1 MKYEETRSIFR
12 FTIRNV
18 EFEVMPFNGEVEEFV
33 CKGRTTTDV
42 SWSHGITHLKTTDGM
57 YVGWAGID
65 KFEKDAVFVGITE

>member
-1 MKYEETRSIFR
+1 MR
-12 FTIRNV
+12 
-18 EFEVMPFNGEVEEFV
+18 FNGEVEEFV